1 MRFTWFTRRAA
12 SRGYT
17 TVGKPV
23 AIAISGVKNSGKTT
37 LIEAMLPI
45 LTAAGLSVAV
55 VKHDG
60 HRFQPEPL
68 NTDTSRFLAAGAA
81 GAAIFDGEK
90 FKLVKQQPVTE
101 DFLIR
106 QFPEADLILLEGFK
120 HTSWPKLEV
129 VRGGISQAPVSDPA
143 TLVALV
149 TDLELHL
156 PGVPTLPL
164 GEPQAAADL
173 LLDYIQKERNK
184 DA

>member
-1 MRFTWFTRRAA
+1 
-12 SRGYT
+12 
-17 TVGKPV
+17 
-23 AIAISGVKNSGKTT
+23 
-37 LIEAMLPI
+37 MLPI

-143 TLVALV
+143 TLLALV
-149 TDLELHL
+149 TNLPLTL
-156 PGVPTLPL
+156 PGVTVLPL
-164 GEPQAAADL
+164 GDPGAAAEF
-173 LLDYIQKERNK
+173 LLDYIQKERK
-184 DA
+184 QDA